1 MSSFTLGIDIS
12 KDKFDVALIDVALL
26 DDERYQ
32 LGTFDNSKKG
42 CLSLAKWLK
51 KRQAKSAHVCIEAS
65 GRYGDGVATFLHEG
79 GYAVSVVNPA
89 RIKAYGESRLKR
101 IKTDPE
107 DAKDIAHF
115 CATQKPRLWTPPPPE
130 IQELQALTRRLD
142 SLKEDRTRELNRK
155 KSGISSEAVLQNI
168 EEHIT
173 FLDEQIALLEQ
184 QIDGL
189 IKGQPDLRQKHGLLT
204 TIKGVGDITAAKF
217 LAEVPDI
224 SHFGSAP
231 ELAAYAGLTPKVH
244 RSGSSVRR
252 RAHLSKTGNKHIRT
266 AFFMPALSAMRFNP
280 IVRALAQR
288 LEDRGKER
296 MTIVAAAMRK
306 LVHLAFGVLKTGLPF
321 DPNYLVNMRE
331 TA

>member
-1 MSSFTLGIDIS
+1 MSSLTLGIDIS
-12 KDKFDVALIDVALL
+12 KDKFDVALL

-32 LGTFDNSKKG
+32 LGTFVNSKKG
-42 CLSLAKWLK
+42 YQSLAKWLK

-65 GRYGDGVATFLHEG
+65 GRYGDAVATFLHDR

-89 RIKAYGESRLKR
+89 RIKAYGQSRLKR

-142 SLKEDRTRELNRK
+142 SLKADRTRELNRK
-155 KSGISSEAVLQNI
+155 KSGITSQAVLHNI
-168 EEHIT
+168 EAHLT
-173 FLDEQIALLEQ
+173 FLNEQIAALEQ

-189 IKGQPDLRQKHGLLT
+189 IKRHPALRQKHGLLT

-224 SHFGSAP
+224 SHFASAP

-244 RSGSSVRR
+244 RSGSSVHR
-252 RAHLSKTGNKHIRT
+252 RAHLSKTGNSQLRT
-266 AFFMPALSAMRFNP
+266 AFFMPALAAMRFNP
-280 IVRALAQR
+280 IVRALALR
-288 LEDRGKER
+288 LEERGKAR

-306 LVHLAFGVLKTGLPF
+306 LVAKTGSFGIWCPEDRLAF
-321 DPNYLVNMRE
+321 
-331 TA
+331 

>member
-1 MSSFTLGIDIS
+1 MSSLTLGIDIS
-12 KDKFDVALIDVALL
+12 KDKFDVALL

-32 LGTFDNSKKG
+32 LGTFVNSKKG
-42 CLSLAKWLK
+42 YQSLAKWLK

-65 GRYGDGVATFLHEG
+65 GRYGNAVATFLHDR

-89 RIKAYGESRLKR
+89 RIKAYGQSRLKR

-142 SLKEDRTRELNRK
+142 SLKADRTRELNRK
-155 KSGISSEAVLQNI
+155 KSGITSQAVLHNI
-168 EEHIT
+168 EAHLT
-173 FLDEQIALLEQ
+173 FLDEQIAALEQ

-189 IKGQPDLRQKHGLLT
+189 IKRHPALRQKHGLLT

-224 SHFGSAP
+224 SHFASAP

-244 RSGSSVRR
+244 RSGSSVHR
-252 RAHLSKTGNKHIRT
+252 RAHLSKTGNSQLRT
-266 AFFMPALSAMRFNP
+266 AFFMPALAAMRFNP
-280 IVRALAQR
+280 IVRALALR
-288 LEDRGKER
+288 LEERGKAR